1 MITID
6 NINENTEYSVGDIIK
21 FDSNFRG
28 VNPKVK
34 TGEIISVDRGIATK
48 GYSDAGN
55 IYKVKLDDGNIM
67 NIDDNMII
75 KSTLDEQTLRL
86 GDPWNHWTDV
96 FKIFNLIA
104 NIYSGN
110 KKVIN
115 DKVREFYDMFKG
127 IKVVDTAYDKWTENG
142 N

>member
-6 NINENTEYSVGDIIK
+6 NINENKEYNVGDIIK

-28 VNPKVK
+28 VNSKIK

-127 IKVVDTAYDKWTENG
+127 IKVVDTAYDKWIENG

>member
-6 NINENTEYSVGDIIK
+6 NINENKEYSVGDIIK

-28 VNPKVK
+28 VNSKIK

-55 IYKVKLDDGNIM
+55 IYKVKLDNGNIM

>member
-6 NINENTEYSVGDIIK
+6 NINENKEYSVGDIIK

-28 VNPKVK
+28 VNSKIK

-55 IYKVKLDDGNIM
+55 IYKVKLDNGNIM
-67 NIDDNMII
+67 NVDDNMII

>member
-28 VNPKVK
+28 VNSKIK

-55 IYKVKLDDGNIM
+55 IYKVKLDNGNIM
-67 NIDDNMII
+67 NVDDNMII

>member
-55 IYKVKLDDGNIM
+55 IYKVKLDNGNIM

-86 GDPWNHWTDV
+86 SDPWNHWTDV

-115 DKVREFYDMFKG
+115 DKIREFYDMFKG